1 VNEVD
6 VKLLGPLHEAVA
18 PVVEED
24 PSNVT
29 EVTVQFNSL
38 SAPAFTFGI
47 VASWV
52 ITTASLAVQPF
63 GPVTVKV

>member
-1 VNEVD
+1 VNEVEA
-6 VKLLGPLHEAVA
+6 KLFGPLHEAVA
-18 PVVEED
+18 LVVEED
-24 PSNVT
+24 PSNIT
-29 EVTVQFNSL
+29 EVIVQFNSL
-38 SAPAFTFGI
+38 SAPALTFGT